1 MWLKS
6 GAENMS
12 NSVVNYLTTNM
23 DRNST
28 TLTISRCQSFKDV
41 RTFSTVLLKAK
52 EEQLK
57 NLKYKP
63 KNTKEPTNTQKW

>member
-57 NLKYKP
+57 NLK
-63 KNTKEPTNTQKW
+63 

>member
-1 MWLKS
+1 MQLKS

-28 TLTISRCQSFKDV
+28 TLTISRRQNFQH
-41 RTFSTVLLKAK
+41 STVESERGTT
-52 EEQLK
+52 EELEIK
-57 NLKYKP
+57 TE
-63 KNTKEPTNTQKW
+63 NTKEPTKYTEMVKMYA